1 MTFKITVL
9 GNPATMKLIRRS
21 LVVAVLL
28 LVGTEAAVRLSGAV
42 DFPLYSVDDEIGY
55 AIKPNQEGHFLNKNH
70 WVFNDRS
77 MGTDQNWGTSSKP
90 NLLILGN
97 SIVMGGNPYDQPDK
111 LGPLLQARLG
121 DKVMVWPAAVGGWST
136 VNESVYLRRN
146 TDVVKATNFF
156 IWEYMNGGLSQ
167 LSPARG
173 EYVFPTQKP
182 VYATWYLARR
192 YVLPRFFS
200 FNMNELPPQGATQS
214 ANMAQ
219 FEKLVSELSAA
230 SGAKTPGI
238 LFLYPGK
245 DEYIG
250 SKNGTDYVP
259 DRKELQRIAASY
271 GLKIVD
277 IAQRPEW
284 NLSLY
289 NGGVHPTVEGNNVL
303 ADILAKSVVE
313 AMPL

>member
-1 MTFKITVL
+1 MTFNLSML
-9 GNPATMKLIRRS
+9 GTPAKVKLFRRT
-21 LVVAVLL
+21 LL
-28 LVGTEAAVRLSGAV
+28 SAFLLFVGTEAAVRLSGAV
-42 DFPLYSVDDEIGY
+42 DFPLYAVDDEIGY
-55 AIKPNQEGHFLNKNH
+55 VIKPNQQGNFLNKNH

-77 MGTDQNWGTSSKP
+77 MGTNQNWDPSGKP

-97 SIVMGGNPYDQPDK
+97 SIVMGGNPYDQQDK
-111 LGPLLQARLG
+111 LGPLLQTRLG
-121 DKVMVWPAAVGGWST
+121 DKVKVWPAAVGGWST
-136 VNESVYLRRN
+136 VNESIYLSRN
-146 TDVVKATNFF
+146 PDVVKATNFF

-182 VYATWYLARR
+182 IFATWYMARR
-192 YVLPRFFS
+192 YVLPRFIS
-200 FNMNELPPQGATQS
+200 FDMNELPPQGSSQS
-214 ANMAQ
+214 ANLAQ

-245 DEYIG
+245 DEYID
-250 SKNGTDYVP
+250 SKNGKDYVP
-259 DRKELQRIAASY
+259 DREELQRIAESY

-277 IAQRPEW
+277 IAKNPEW
-284 NLSLY
+284 NLGLY
-289 NGGVHPTVEGNNVL
+289 REGTHPTVDGNKVL

-313 AMPL
+313 AMHL